1 MDILLNTSRLNEDS
15 PDILAHLKSLGDE
28 LRSEEVREQLGQ
40 EPTLLIEQCCR
51 FVITREELAMETVRI
66 LVNFTADSDQNRLAV
81 TDNEQ
86 LMGIIKSNLG
96 GGSPFNLKMR
106 YAILLSQFIRN
117 TDLQATF
124 MNTFYDLGIADALFD
139 ALDRDAELL
148 DLQLEIEA
156 AIVSSV
162 IDKIIVDS
170 NWQRKAVEWT
180 QKLVEIY
187 QTQLEAGGDST
198 ILESVSSLLY
208 NLTKFESDPGLNN
221 TELPTNI
228 LKLLPKVPA
237 IENETMIRRRLF
249 GACGNISSMNGYDN
263 QKRLKVMITLFLES
277 KDPYSAGA
285 CAVNLGNTISGAE
298 TKSNFLESVDLKDFL
313 DKFFTIQFNDVI
325 QFQALHVLNNLMTES
340 MSKII
345 FEDHY
350 QSLLRISKVIID
362 NAQYYREVLA
372 IYFKFLTKL
381 VRSLSSIQLASY
393 HDLWNEVER
402 CDSPIDVGILFA
414 LIGTTEYLN
423 GCFDLSQFHNT
434 LMKHLMSFLPEAPA
448 IYYDE
453 KVKCLG
459 IFLVKIGIDKLNYDD
474 YAKLLSSF
482 ANCDFL
488 ENSVVANN
496 LKFVAAKTL
505 ETGNT
510 NGELGE
516 IDVICRKL
524 VAGLN
529 GI

>member
-1 MDILLNTSRLNEDS
+1 MNILHNISRLDEDS
-15 PDILAHLKSLGDE
+15 PDLLTHLKTLGDE
-28 LRSEEVREQLGQ
+28 LRSEQVREQLGQ
-40 EPTLLIEQCCR
+40 EPTFFIEQCCR
-51 FVITREELAMETVRI
+51 FMKSEEVAMETVRI
-66 LVNFTADSDQNRLAV
+66 LVNFTADSDQNRLVV
-81 TDNEQ
+81 TENEQ
-86 LMGIIKSNLG
+86 LMSIIESNLG
-96 GGSPFNLKMR
+96 GGSPFNLRLR

-117 TDLQATF
+117 TELQATF
-124 MNTFYDLGIADALFD
+124 MNTFYDFGIADALFD
-139 ALDRDAELL
+139 ALDQDSQLL
-148 DLQLEIEA
+148 DIQLEIEA
-156 AIVSSV
+156 AIVSSA

-170 NWQRKAVEWT
+170 NWQRKAIEWT

-187 QTQLEAGGDST
+187 QTQLQAGDDSM

-208 NLTKFESDPGLNN
+208 NLTKFESDPGFNN
-221 TELPTNI
+221 TNISTDI

-263 QKRLKVMITLFLES
+263 KKTLSTMITLFLDSE
-277 KDPYSAGA
+277 DPYSAGA
-285 CAVNLGNTISGAE
+285 CAVNLGNTINGAE
-298 TKSNFLESVDLKDFL
+298 TKSNFFFFFYLKDFL
-313 DKFFTIQFNDVI
+313 DKFFSILFNDVI

-345 FEDHY
+345 LEDHY
-350 QSLLRISKVIID
+350 QALLRISKVIID

-372 IYFKFLTKL
+372 IYLKFLTKL
-381 VRSLSSIQLASY
+381 VRSLSLQLASY
-393 HDLWNEVER
+393 QDLWFDVER

-414 LIGTTEYLN
+414 LIGLTEYLN
-423 GCFDLSQFHNT
+423 GRFDSSHFHNT

-482 ANCDFL
+482 ANRDFL
-488 ENSVVANN
+488 GNSVVANN

-505 ETGNT
+505 ETGNSKE
-510 NGELGE
+510 ELGDLE
-516 IDVICRKL
+516 AICRKII
-524 VAGLN
+524 AGLN
-529 GI
+529 GN

>member
-1 MDILLNTSRLNEDS
+1 MDILHNISRLDEDS
-15 PDILAHLKSLGDE
+15 PDILTHLKTLGDE

-40 EPTLLIEQCCR
+40 KPAFFIEQCCR
-51 FVITREELAMETVRI
+51 FMKSEELAMETVRI
-66 LVNFTADSDQNRLAV
+66 LVNFTADSDQNRLSV
-81 TDNEQ
+81 SENEQ
-86 LMGIIKSNLG
+86 LMNIIASNLV

-124 MNTFYDLGIADALFD
+124 MNTFYDFGIADALFD
-139 ALDRDAELL
+139 ALDQDTQLL

-156 AIVSSV
+156 AIVSSA

-170 NWQRKAVEWT
+170 NWQRKAIEWT

-187 QTQLEAGGDST
+187 QTQLQAGDDST

-208 NLTKFESDPGLNN
+208 NLTKFESDPGFND
-221 TELPTNI
+221 TNISTDI
-228 LKLLPKVPA
+228 LKLLPRVPA
-237 IENETMIRRRLF
+237 IGNETMIRRRLF

-263 QKRLKVMITLFLES
+263 QKRLRTMITLFLDSE
-277 KDPYSAGA
+277 DPYRAGA

-298 TKSNFLESVDLKDFL
+298 TKSNFLESVDIKDFL
-313 DKFFTIQFNDVI
+313 DKFFSIQFNDVI

-340 MSKII
+340 MAKII

-350 QSLLRISKVIID
+350 QALLRISKVIID

-372 IYFKFLTKL
+372 IYLKFLTKL
-381 VRSLSSIQLASY
+381 VRSLSSTQLASY
-393 HDLWNEVER
+393 QDLWIDVER

-414 LIGTTEYLN
+414 LIGLTEYLN
-423 GCFDLSQFHNT
+423 GRFDSSHFHNT
-434 LMKHLMSFLPEAPA
+434 LVKHLMSFLPEAPA

-482 ANCDFL
+482 ANRDFL
-488 ENSVVANN
+488 GNSVVANN

-505 ETGNT
+505 ETNE
-510 NGELGE
+510 ELGD
-516 IDVICRKL
+516 IAVICRKII
-524 VAGLN
+524 AGLN
-529 GI
+529 GN